1 LDIEKLQNHIVV
13 MDLRS
18 HKLTG
23 KMAAESLHI
32 AGIATN
38 KNAVPFDTTSP
49 FITSGIRLGTSA
61 CTTLG
66 FKEDEF
72 QLVGNLIG
80 DILDSLK
87 ISPNG
92 CNETT
97 EIILSKVKTLM
108 SKYC

>member
-1 LDIEKLQNHIVV
+1 MNNTTKNHIVV
-13 MDLRS
+13 LDLRS

-23 KMAAESLHI
+23 KIASESLHK
-32 AGIATN
+32 AGITTN

-49 FITSGIRLGTSA
+49 FITSGIRLGTPA
-61 CTTLG
+61 CTTFG
-66 FKEDEF
+66 FKEYEF
-72 QLVGNLIG
+72 QFVGNLIA

-92 CNETT
+92 CSETT
-97 EIILSKVKTLM
+97 EIVLSKVKTLM